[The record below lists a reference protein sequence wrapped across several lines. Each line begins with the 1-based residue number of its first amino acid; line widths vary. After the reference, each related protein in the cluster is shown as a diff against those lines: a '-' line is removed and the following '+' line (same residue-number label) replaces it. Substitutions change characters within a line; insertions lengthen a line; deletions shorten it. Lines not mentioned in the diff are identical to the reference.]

1 METWKHLAADIAA
14 ASAITRRAAA
24 RRRWAGQAEWDA
36 YHLRTIGTKLTAPTV
51 RRLDTACA
59 AAQITRY
66 ELLAYLVTTWLE
78 AWESL
83 DADIVDQIAAER
95 GEPDA

>member
-1 METWKHLAADIAA
+1 METWKHLATDVAA

-36 YHLRTIGTKLTAPTV
+36 YHLRPIGTKLTAPTV
-51 RRLDTACA
+51 RRLDAACA

-83 DADIVDQIAAER
+83 DAAIEDQIEAEGGR
-95 GEPDA
+95 DDA